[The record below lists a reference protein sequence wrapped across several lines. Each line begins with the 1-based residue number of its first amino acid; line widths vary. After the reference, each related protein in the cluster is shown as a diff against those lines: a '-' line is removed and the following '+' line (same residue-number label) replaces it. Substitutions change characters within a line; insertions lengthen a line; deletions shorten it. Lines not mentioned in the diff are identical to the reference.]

1 MDAGISARPTHFWMT
16 NGLDADRLA
25 DRKYIRKE
33 VMCSQETTHSNNMN
47 QKNNL
52 VKNASFLMIA
62 AMISKVIGLLYK
74 SPLSNI
80 IGSLGMGYTSLAQN
94 AYMILLMIASFSIP
108 QAVSKL
114 ISERIALK
122 DYRNAHKFFKGAMIV
137 CHGSGRSGRFVLS
150 LRGRTDH
157 SEESERCDPGTS
169 DSCTDNLPVRYPGCI
184 QRIFSGIQKYD
195 AYIYFPDSGT
205 GI

>member
-1 MDAGISARPTHFWMT
+1 
-16 NGLDADRLA
+16 
-25 DRKYIRKE
+25 
-33 VMCSQETTHSNNMN
+33 MN

-108 QAVSKL
+108 QAVSK
-114 ISERIALK
+114 IMAEKITFR
-122 DYRNAHKFFKGAMIV
+122 
-137 CHGSGRSGRFVLS
+137 
-150 LRGRTDH
+150 
-157 SEESERCDPGTS
+157 
-169 DSCTDNLPVRYPGCI
+169 RYTPFLFC
-184 QRIFSGIQKYD
+184 
-195 AYIYFPDSGT
+195 
-205 GI
+205 

>member
-1 MDAGISARPTHFWMT
+1 
-16 NGLDADRLA
+16 
-25 DRKYIRKE
+25 
-33 VMCSQETTHSNNMN
+33 
-47 QKNNL
+47 
-52 VKNASFLMIA
+52 MIA

-122 DYRNAHKFFKGAMIV
+122 DYRNAHKFFKGAMIYAMV
-137 CHGSGRSGRFVLS
+137 IGGCL
-150 LRGRTDH
+150 LY
-157 SEESERCDPGTS
+157 TS
-169 DSCTDNLPVRYPGCI
+169 PSPRDTR
-184 QRIFSGIQKYD
+184 
-195 AYIYFPDSGT
+195 
-205 GI
+205 

>member
-1 MDAGISARPTHFWMT
+1 
-16 NGLDADRLA
+16 
-25 DRKYIRKE
+25 
-33 VMCSQETTHSNNMN
+33 
-47 QKNNL
+47 
-52 VKNASFLMIA
+52 MIA

-122 DYRNAHKFFKGAMIV
+122 DYRNAHKFFKGAMIYAMV
-137 CHGSGRSGRFVLS
+137 IGGVVGLFCLFGAGLIIPQNQGCNS
-150 LRGRTDH
+150 
-157 SEESERCDPGTS
+157 GTS
-169 DSCTDNLPVRYPGCI
+169 DSGSDDFFVRYSWGI

-195 AYIYFPDSGT
+195 ANIYLPDH
-205 GI
+205 